1 MNDEPIFPYHP
12 DYGLPN
18 DIRGRAVLMSI
29 QYGAKRAATECNV
42 SISTIYK
49 WRADMGLIKRRENH
63 AQA

>member
-29 QYGAKRAATECNV
+29 QYGVKRAATEYNV
-42 SISTIYK
+42 SLSTIYK